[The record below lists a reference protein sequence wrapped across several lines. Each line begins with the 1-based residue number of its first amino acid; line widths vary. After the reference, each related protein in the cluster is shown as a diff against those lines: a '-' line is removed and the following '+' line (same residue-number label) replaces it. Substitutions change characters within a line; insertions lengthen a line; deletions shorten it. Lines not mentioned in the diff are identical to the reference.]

1 MNVFQHNPIKL
12 GFYLIMLVTSIYFIN
27 FPSALGENIGVYS
40 TNEPPLGTTQQDW
53 VAKWWNWSFPI
64 GIDPETNTFVGLK
77 ENGCLIGREDSMVML
92 VDTSAGGVWNQN
104 CTVSRNEGILIP
116 IWTGECNKAE
126 KECASYNFEQLSK
139 AARGYDLGK
148 IKGEVK
154 VDSIPIAK
162 LDVVDYKTNVIENVS
177 EVYTKE
183 FNATIPEVGL
193 GHIPTEKS
201 GIFPAAAHGWFVF
214 LKPLA
219 PGNHTIYYKNSVEPT
234 SLSGAGNVNAAEYTY
249 NLKVE

>member
-1 MNVFQHNPIKL
+1 MNVFQRNPIKL
-12 GFYLIMLVTSIYFIN
+12 ELYLILFIASIYFIN
-27 FPSALGENIGVYS
+27 FHYALGDSIGVYS
-40 TNEPPLGTTQQDW
+40 NNESPFGTTRQDW
-53 VAKWWNWSFPI
+53 VARWWNWSFPI

-77 ENGCLIGREDSMVML
+77 ENGCLIGRVNSMVML
-92 VDTSAGGVWNQN
+92 VDTSAGGVWSQN
-104 CTVSRNEGILIP
+104 CTISPNEGILIP

-139 AARGYDLGK
+139 AARGFDLGK

-154 VDSIPIAK
+154 VDNIPIAK
-162 LDVVDYKTNVIENVS
+162 LDVVDYKTNAIQNVS

-183 FNATIPEVGL
+183 FNANIPEA
-193 GHIPTEKS
+193 GHIPTDKS

-219 PGNHTIYYKNSVEPT
+219 PGNHTVYYKSSVEPT

-249 NLKVE
+249 YFNVK

>member
-1 MNVFQHNPIKL
+1 MKSFQHNDTKL
-12 GFYLIMLVTSIYFIN
+12 GLYLIILATSIYFIK
-27 FPSALGENIGVYS
+27 FPSALGENISVYS
-40 TNEPPLGTTQQDW
+40 INESPFGTTQQDW

-64 GIDPETNTFVGLK
+64 GIDPETNTFIGLK

-104 CTVSRNEGILIP
+104 CTISRNEGILIP

-126 KECASYNFEQLSK
+126 RECMSYNFEQLSK

-154 VDSIPIAK
+154 VDNIPIAK

-214 LKPLA
+214 LKPLE
-219 PGNHTIYYKNSVEPT
+219 PGNHTVYYKNSVEPT